1 MTNVY
6 PIFEWDPEVPII
18 NDDENENE
26 SSDVMEQVAYDVHAE
41 PDDEDTGKDDEREGH
56 DDRYDNE
63 DPKKLESHP
72 DH

>member
-41 PDDEDTGKDDEREGH
+41 PNYEDEKDDK
-56 DDRYDNE
+56 DDKYRG
-63 DPKKLESHP
+63 
-72 DH
+72 